1 MRYKLDI
8 ESKMKETKK
17 RYIEKFP
24 DKEIIL
30 SSINIKNNSYSLED
44 ESKIIKLY
52 KQGYPYAK
60 IANALNRT
68 YYGLYDKV
76 RRMKNEGKI

>member
-1 MRYKLDI
+1 
-8 ESKMKETKK
+8 MKETKK

-24 DKEIIL
+24 NKDIIL
-30 SSINIKNNSYSLED
+30 SPLNIDDNSYSSEV
-44 ESKIIKLY
+44 ESKIIEMY
-52 KQGYPYAK
+52 NQGCPCPV
-60 IANALNRT
+60 IAYSLNRR